1 MFVTTEQSNQT
12 CYKHGNNIPSG
23 LNINCKILFMY
34 EKTRKKKKWKI
45 FDRKLKTT
53 RDPGE
58 IINRTIVRG
67 VEKMGFF

>member
-34 EKTRKKKKWKI
+34 EKTRKKKNGKYLI
-45 FDRKLKTT
+45 
-53 RDPGE
+53 E
-58 IINRTIVRG
+58 N
-67 VEKMGFF
+67 